1 MRGYAEEW
9 TDFVDAAASGREPL
23 SGGDLARE
31 TLEVIY
37 AGYLSAATGRRVD
50 LPGRRMSDRGGAS
63 VAPPPGPPHPWI
75 GGARRGVRA
84 AAHRRWRPSL

>member
-9 TDFVDAAASGREPL
+9 TDFVDAARTGRQPV

-37 AGYLSAATGRRVD
+37 AGYLSAATGRRVE
-50 LPGRRMSDRGGAS
+50 LAGRRA
-63 VAPPPGPPHPWI
+63 VP
-75 GGARRGVRA
+75 
-84 AAHRRWRPSL
+84 